1 MVDSDNLIYLPKS
14 SGIKSRNFLMLPSN
28 DSNVDAAV
36 EYSSPTESEKMRYI
50 ESTIIKRS
58 LNYTIPSFHY
68 QCQQLLCVDFILCSN
83 LLSNT
88 SSCSRV

>member
-1 MVDSDNLIYLPKS
+1 MLLSDDIT
-14 SGIKSRNFLMLPSN
+14 I
-28 DSNVDAAV
+28 DAAV